1 MQHVFGWRWSVLG
14 ALGLAAACQSATP
27 PSRFDKDGR
36 GLAPPPAVAAPQ
48 PPAGTAQAGSPGPS
62 AAATDG
68 AEGAKAT
75 APDEGTAPAVG
86 HKVELQF
93 FVMSQCPF
101 GVQVLE
107 GVVPALR
114 QLGPWVDFKLDFIG
128 QIEGDRLT
136 SMHGENEVAGD
147 IVELCTL
154 RHVPDRWLDLFACW
168 NKEYQSLPGNWRSCA
183 TRNGLDAATIDR
195 LAACIDG
202 PDGKAMLRASFEKA
216 RARGVGSS
224 PTIFLDGS
232 PWPGGRDERAFLQG
246 ICKALGEPQPA
257 PCAAIPPPPTVRL
270 LVLGDRRC
278 TKPECNTA
286 NIIGQLRGVFGGLVV
301 TERDWNTPEG
311 KATYAEYGLRY
322 LPAYL
327 FDGSVEADATGMQS
341 VGRFL
346 RPTAKEGWRSLDVA
360 AHHDPN
366 AEICDNGVDD
376 TGDGKV
382 DCADDT
388 CRQVLACRPEIKGDL
403 QLFVMSQCPYGVQAL
418 DAMREVLAAF
428 GDEIRFDVH
437 FIADVQGEGFGSL
450 HGQPEVEEDIRELCA
465 KQLYRNGNRFME
477 YIWCR
482 DKDIHGA
489 GWRECATAAGMD
501 VARFEACATGEQG
514 RQLLRADLAIAHA
527 LSISSSPTFLVNN
540 KVTANAVDARSIQQL
555 ICKQNPQ
562 FRGCGAE
569 LSGPPP
575 APQGAGGG
583 CGAPTPPPSGGGC
596 GG

>member
-1 MQHVFGWRWSVLG
+1 MQRNLLTRWPLLFVL
-14 ALGLAAACQSATP
+14 ALPACQSATP
-27 PSRFDKDGR
+27 PSRFDRDGR
-36 GLAPPPAVAAPQ
+36 GLPSQAAAAAPQ
-48 PPAGTAQAGSPGPS
+48 GEATAPPAAAQ
-62 AAATDG
+62 
-68 AEGAKAT
+68 AEGALPSSAAEGAPT
-75 APDEGTAPAVG
+75 AEAPRDQAPAPVVD

-93 FVMSQCPF
+93 YVMSQCPY

-128 QIEGDRLT
+128 KIEGEQLT

-147 IVELCTL
+147 IVELCTIK
-154 RHVPDRWLDLFACW
+154 HAPDKWLDLFACW
-168 NKEYQSLPGNWRSCA
+168 NKDYHSLPGNWRSCA
-183 TRNGLDAATIDR
+183 TQNGLDAAAVER

-202 PDGKAMLRASFEKA
+202 PDGKAMLRASFEKTQTK
-216 RARGVGSS
+216 GISSS
-224 PTIFLDGS
+224 PTIFLNGN
-232 PWPGGRDERAFLQG
+232 PWQGGRDERAFLVG

-257 PCAAIPPPPTVRL
+257 PCAAIPPPPTVNL

-278 TKPECNTA
+278 TKPECQTA
-286 NIIGQLRGVFGGLVV
+286 NIIGQLRGVFAGLVV
-301 TERDWNTPEG
+301 TEQDWSTPEG

-322 LPAYL
+322 LPAYI
-327 FDGSVEADATGMQS
+327 FDRTVEADATGMQS

-346 RPTAKEGWRSLDVA
+346 RPTAKEGYRSLDVA
-360 AHHDPN
+360 AHHDPT

-388 CRQVLACRPEIKGDL
+388 CRQVLICRPEIKGDV

-437 FIADVQGEGFGSL
+437 YIADAQGDGFSSL
-450 HGQPEVEEDIRELCA
+450 HGQAEVDEDIRELCA
-465 KQLYRNGNRFME
+465 KKLYRDGNRFME
-477 YIWCR
+477 YVWCR
-482 DKDIHGA
+482 DKDIHNA
-489 GWRECATAAGMD
+489 SWQSCATAAGMD
-501 VARFEACATGEQG
+501 VTRFEACATGEQG
-514 RQLLRADLAIAHA
+514 RQLLREDIGIAHA
-527 LSISSSPTFLVNN
+527 LSIGSSPTFLINN
-540 KVTANAVDARSIQQL
+540 RETANAVDPRAIQQL
-555 ICKQNPQ
+555 ICKRNPE
-562 FRGCGAE
+562 FRGCSAQ

-575 APQGAGGG
+575 RPQG
-583 CGAPTPPPSGGGC
+583 SGGGC